1 MTQGEPVWR
10 SMLFVPAVNQRFV
23 DGAAGR
29 GADAIILDLE
39 DSIAPSQKQAA
50 RDALAGA
57 IPIVAKGGA
66 DVLVRLNRPW
76 RLLVRDLE
84 AAVIPGVTALMV
96 TKVDSPDFV
105 QDVAGIVAELETERG
120 LPADGIRF
128 VILVETAAAFFRM
141 DEIARA
147 HPRIAAIDLGAEDF
161 ALSAGMMPEPEEALY
176 PKQRIVFAAR
186 AAGVQPLGF
195 VGSIAEFKDQEAF
208 RAIVRRSRKL
218 GFVGASCIHPLQ
230 VSVLNE
236 EFGVEA
242 AEVERAERM
251 VATYDAALA
260 AGMGAVQ
267 FEGKMIDVPVV
278 ERSRVLLARAAAI
291 RGRTKGRA

>member
-23 DGAAGR
+23 DGAAAR

-39 DSIAPSQKQAA
+39 DSIAPSQKRAA

-57 IPIVAKGGA
+57 IPIVSKGGA

-76 RLLVRDLE
+76 RMLVRDLE

-147 HPRIAAIDLGAEDF
+147 HPRIATIDLGAEDF
-161 ALSAGMMPEPEEALY
+161 ALSAGIVPEPEGLLY

-260 AGMGAVQ
+260 AGTGAVQ

-278 ERSRVLLARAAAI
+278 ERSRALLARARSI
-291 RGRTKGRA
+291 SERTKGLA